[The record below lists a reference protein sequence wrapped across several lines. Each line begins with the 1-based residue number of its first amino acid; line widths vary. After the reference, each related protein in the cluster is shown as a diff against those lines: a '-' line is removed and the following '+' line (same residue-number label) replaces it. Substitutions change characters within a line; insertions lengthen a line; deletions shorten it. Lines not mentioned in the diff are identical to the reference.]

1 MLQVTDDLK
10 KQLLDLCCSM
20 AGNHRIVAAC
30 LYGPSVSGYGDE
42 RTGVNILLVLS
53 GLSTRIR
60 TYQKHIEDNE
70 AFVLAV
76 HQSAFQ
82 KDIKSGWLGEIAADK
97 LLTPYEPFVN
107 EDYLLHQEVALKK
120 RIIWELLESIA
131 LEFPELSY
139 ELLVEQ
145 DYFMHETHMQRARL
159 FPMVAFRFLN
169 MLQSSL
175 KDRNSELMMNGYR
188 KALQELAEEKWITL
202 TDSIVRM
209 TPKLVSAIKNR
220 KIRVPVFLRA
230 VQRAALLHVFSA
242 LPKMLSP
249 LAAEEELYRRT
260 RPGAKEFE
268 DISLQLEDPRNH
280 LLVPTPL
287 GSVPISDASTIE
299 DFARKSMPGTIASD
313 VRAHQIGGV
322 LNSVYQ
328 VTLKK
333 DKQEQKIVVK
343 KFRDWTNFK
352 WFPLA
357 LWSLGT
363 KSFAVLGKS
372 RLEREYAINQYLQNH
387 GQTVPKILHISPKQR
402 LVFQEFVEGRSLAE
416 TLKKIISAKNNSDIK
431 TELELVKEAGKEIAR
446 AHQLGVSLGDCKPEN
461 IIVTKEGK
469 LCFVDLEQASR
480 DGNQAWDI
488 AEFIYYS
495 GHYLP
500 PLSTTNKIELIATTF
515 LEGYVEAG
523 GKAENMKNAASPRYS
538 KVFSLFTQ
546 PHVILALSKLCKRGL
561 QK

>member
-1 MLQVTDDLK
+1 
-10 KQLLDLCCSM
+10 
-20 AGNHRIVAAC
+20 
-30 LYGPSVSGYGDE
+30 
-42 RTGVNILLVLS
+42 
-53 GLSTRIR
+53 
-60 TYQKHIEDNE
+60 
-70 AFVLAV
+70 
-76 HQSAFQ
+76 
-82 KDIKSGWLGEIAADK
+82 
-97 LLTPYEPFVN
+97 
-107 EDYLLHQEVALKK
+107 
-120 RIIWELLESIA
+120 
-131 LEFPELSY
+131 
-139 ELLVEQ
+139 
-145 DYFMHETHMQRARL
+145 
-159 FPMVAFRFLN
+159 
-169 MLQSSL
+169 
-175 KDRNSELMMNGYR
+175 
-188 KALQELAEEKWITL
+188 
-202 TDSIVRM
+202 
-209 TPKLVSAIKNR
+209 
-220 KIRVPVFLRA
+220 
-230 VQRAALLHVFSA
+230 
-242 LPKMLSP
+242 
-249 LAAEEELYRRT
+249 
-260 RPGAKEFE
+260 
-268 DISLQLEDPRNH
+268 
-280 LLVPTPL
+280 
-287 GSVPISDASTIE
+287 
-299 DFARKSMPGTIASD
+299 MPGTIASD